1 MEIHEE
7 IMYCFISNKKK
18 EKALNNDKISIINN
32 NKMHVSL
39 CAKLTHRQRW
49 QKMLNRHS
57 WRHNNKKYNNS

>member
-49 QKMLNRHS
+49 QKM
-57 WRHNNKKYNNS
+57 